1 MKLSIII
8 PVFNELETILAI
20 IARVTAL
27 PIEKE
32 VIIVDDASIDGTAE
46 VLKAYAKSEEKD
58 TTTRILFHTN
68 NKGKAAAI
76 KTGLKIATGDVIAIQ
91 DADLEYDPNDLLPLI
106 EMIEKGETDVAYG
119 SRYLKKKE
127 EKNIY
132 YSFKL
137 GVRVLSIATNLLY
150 GQNITDEATCYKVFR
165 ADILK
170 QITLQYNRFEF
181 CPEVTAKVSKLGYK
195 IKELP
200 INYFPRSFE
209 QGKKI
214 GWRDGAKALWLL
226 IKLRIAD

>member
-1 MKLSIII
+1 M
-8 PVFNELETILAI
+8 PVFNEQKTILAI
-20 IARVTAL
+20 IARVMAL

-32 VIIVDDASIDGTAE
+32 LIVVDDASIDGTAE
-46 VLKAYAKSEEKD
+46 ILKAYANSKEKNQ
-58 TTTRILFHTN
+58 TTRILFHTN

-76 KTGLKIATGDVIAIQ
+76 KTALKMATGDIITIQ
-91 DADLEYDPNDLLPLI
+91 DGDLEYAPNDLLPLVGL
-106 EMIEKGETDVAYG
+106 IEKGEAEVVYG

-137 GVRVLSIATNLLY
+137 GVRVLSIATNMLY

-165 ADILK
+165 SDILK
-170 QITLQYNRFEF
+170 SIPLQYNRFEF

-209 QGKKI
+209 EGKKI
-214 GWRDGAKALWLL
+214 GWRDGARALWVL
-226 IKLRIAD
+226 IKLRFVG

>member
-1 MKLSIII
+1 MKLSIIM
-8 PVFNELETILAI
+8 PVFNEQETILAI
-20 IARVTAL
+20 IARVMAL
-27 PIEKE
+27 PIQKE
-32 VIIVDDASIDGTAE
+32 LIIVDDASIDGTTE
-46 VLKAYAKSEEKD
+46 ILRAYDESKEKD
-58 TTTRILFHTN
+58 QAISILFHTN
-68 NKGKAAAI
+68 NKGKAGAI
-76 KTGLKIATGDVIAIQ
+76 KTGLKMATGDVIAIQ
-91 DADLEYDPNDLLPLI
+91 DADLEYDPNDLLKLVSLI
-106 EMIEKGETDVAYG
+106 ERGEAEVVYG

-137 GVRVLSIATNLLY
+137 GVRVLSITTNILY
-150 GQNITDEATCYKVFR
+150 RQNITDEATCYKVFK

-170 QITLQYNRFEF
+170 RIPLQYNRFEF

-214 GWRDGAKALWLL
+214 GWRDGAKALWVL
-226 IKLRIAD
+226 IKIRFAD